1 MLNFLIS
8 INDSISIFLIVLGI
22 AIVIGVVA
30 IIIYKIIHPKL
41 KEEKKIDE
49 EKAVIEEL
57 NRVLEPIDDEELSE
71 QIQEYKDEIDEKK

>member
-22 AIVIGVVA
+22 AVVIGVVA